1 MDPNYDAGSQGRFD
15 IPGKV
20 MAYEAL
26 GKVRAEWV
34 TVSCSNH
41 PTVPHRTP
49 HYPATQVCFF
59 SLAAIKRTDTKFLK
73 RALDSTRLT

>member
-49 HYPATQVCFF
+49 HYESNASVLLF
-59 SLAAIKRTDTKFLK
+59 SRCH
-73 RALDSTRLT
+73 